1 MATMLMTSV
10 IPCDAPEAAA
20 SIRFVCVFSTFK
32 VTFPMVTGTSVS
44 GIRILAIM
52 MAPGAAITDAV
63 IRYFA
68 GIPIAT

>member
-1 MATMLMTSV
+1 MTSV
-10 IPCDAPEAAA
+10 IPWDAPEAAA
-20 SIRFVCVFSTFK
+20 SIRFMCDFSTLS
-32 VTFPMVTGTSVS
+32 VTLPIVTGTSVS